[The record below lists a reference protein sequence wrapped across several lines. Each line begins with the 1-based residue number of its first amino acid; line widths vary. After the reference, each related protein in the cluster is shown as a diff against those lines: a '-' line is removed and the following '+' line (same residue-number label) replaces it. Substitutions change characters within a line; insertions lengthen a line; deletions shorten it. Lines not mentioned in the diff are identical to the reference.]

1 MPDRNVIAQGL
12 SERQQRGFTLTE
24 LMVVVAIIAII
35 SAIAFPAYE
44 GYVET
49 AREGVLAQ
57 NIDSMRLF
65 QEDLRLRTGSY
76 AAGEWHP
83 DGSNISL
90 ETKLDWSP
98 NQDGADVTYVV
109 TTTADSWT
117 ATATDNDSGVS
128 VTRTFP

>member
-1 MPDRNVIAQGL
+1 MPDGDL
-12 SERQQRGFTLTE
+12 SLRGALSPRRKGFTLVE

-83 DGSNISL
+83 DGSNVSL

-98 NQDGADVTYVV
+98 NQDGADVSYVV

-117 ATATDNDSGVS
+117 VTATDNDSGVS